1 VIVRDAARGGLFGEL
16 AAVLAAADPQR
27 IAINSGTLAAADG
40 LSATQRAALEEA
52 VGPSLAARL
61 VSSTP
66 QVQEWLS
73 VKLPAEVE
81 IMRRAAALTAR
92 LQEEAS
98 RRTRMVFVRAGV
110 RTTDQLDL

>member
-40 LSATQRAALEEA
+40 LSATQ
-52 VGPSLAARL
+52 L